1 MVMRSL
7 LNILGNVVRL
17 LVAPFWLPLHWWT
30 RPQGAW
36 VRLRLAPHVVD
47 FKAPTVWWQRW
58 VKKPGKSCLDDIRK
72 LFDLVA
78 ADASL
83 QGVLLEIPNLH
94 SGWAECSTLRDLMQT
109 LRASGKKLIA
119 YLPEGGGNRE
129 YFVASAADQV
139 WLSPQASLSV
149 LGIAGEFHYPKALLD
164 RLGVELQVFAAGEFK
179 TAAEAMVRETMSEA
193 QKEQMGALLRSRQQ
207 ELTSAVEQRLG
218 GDGDRVNA
226 FLASAP
232 WTGQRAVEQGY
243 ADAVCYPD
251 EVFFRLTGE
260 ETPRWVNASKY
271 LRWRQRRVCRPWRQQ
286 PYIAVINVHG
296 PIVLHPQV
304 HSRVVTER
312 RAVVAALHKVRKDPN
327 VLGVLLHINSPGGSA
342 LASDLIHREVSRCRK
357 HKPVVAYLD
366 DVAASG
372 GYYIA
377 AACDAIVA
385 QPLSITG
392 SIGVISA
399 KPVLSQL
406 FAKVGIHVHA
416 LRQAPHADMFSA
428 SRELDV
434 EEQAILSREVEQ
446 FYRAFVQVV
455 SDGRRLS
462 SQEVDQLA
470 RGRVWSGS
478 DAKRRGLV
486 DTLGSVQ
493 TAVQEIMTRAQQ
505 TGLGAAKTVALRVVP
520 QGHSRMPLWTAQPVQ
535 RWEGRINQASDLLHL
550 SLGPEKVFYY
560 ALGLPS
566 TN

>member
-1 MVMRSL
+1 M
-7 LNILGNVVRL
+7 
-17 LVAPFWLPLHWWT
+17 
-30 RPQGAW
+30 
-36 VRLRLAPHVVD
+36 
-47 FKAPTVWWQRW
+47 
-58 VKKPGKSCLDDIRK
+58 RK
-72 LFDLVA
+72 LR
-78 ADASL
+78 
-83 QGVLLEIPNLH
+83 
-94 SGWAECSTLRDLMQT
+94 T
-109 LRASGKKLIA
+109 SGKKLIA

-129 YFVASAADQV
+129 YFVACAADQV

-179 TAAEAMVRETMSEA
+179 TAAEAMIRETMSEA

-207 ELTSAVEQRLG
+207 ELVSAIEQRLS
-218 GDGDRVNA
+218 GDTDKVNA

-243 ADAVCYPD
+243 ADSICYPD

-260 ETPRWVNASKY
+260 DTPRWVQASRY

-286 PYIAVINVHG
+286 PYVAVINVHG

-312 RAVVAALHKVRKDPN
+312 HAVVAALRKVRKDPN
-327 VLGVLLHINSPGGSA
+327 VLGILLHINSPGGSA
-342 LASDLIHREVSRCRK
+342 LASDLIHREVIRCRE

-428 SRELDV
+428 SRELNV
-434 EEQAILSREVEQ
+434 EEQAILEREVEQ
-446 FYRAFVQVV
+446 FYRAFIQVV
-455 SDGRRLS
+455 SDGRRMS
-462 SQEVDQLA
+462 PEEVDRLA
-470 RGRVWSGS
+470 RGRVWTGT
-478 DAKRRGLV
+478 DAKRNGLV

-493 TAVQEIMTRAQQ
+493 AAVQEIMTRAKQPGPA
-505 TGLGAAKTVALRVVP
+505 TASTMALRVVP
-520 QGHSRMPLWTAQPVQ
+520 QGHGRLPGWAAFQPAQ
-535 RWEGRINQASDLLHL
+535 RWEGRLNQASDLLHL